1 MAKQGFEGLTVLITG
16 ASSGIGAA
24 FAHKL
29 AARRANLILTARSAG
44 ALEQLAQ
51 TLRQQ
56 YSITVKIIL
65 ADLAEPGS
73 ARVLFDTVSAGGTH
87 VDLLINNAGFGKV
100 AHFLAEDLST
110 YQHMLSLNISAVVD
124 LTYLFIR
131 DMRTRGN
138 GGVINIASTA
148 AFQPVSYMAVYAASK
163 SFVLSF
169 TEALAGEY
177 QKHGVHCLALCPG
190 STATNFMAVAN
201 AITTGMSFARPE
213 DVAEA
218 GLNAYLKK
226 RNSYVP
232 GTLNYLLSLLP
243 RLLPR
248 DLAITIAAKVFEKR
262 VVAWNV

>member
-1 MAKQGFEGLTVLITG
+1 MSTQGFEGITALITG

-29 AARRANLILTARSAG
+29 AARRAHLILTARSAG
-44 ALEQLAQ
+44 TLEQLAQ
-51 TLRQQ
+51 TLRQR
-56 YSITVKIIL
+56 YSITVQTIP

-73 ARVLFDTVSAGGTH
+73 ARVLFDTVRAGGTH

-100 AHFLAEDLST
+100 THFLAEDLST
-110 YQHMLSLNISAVVD
+110 YQRMLSLNINAMVD
-124 LTYLFIR
+124 LTYLFIH
-131 DMRTRGN
+131 DMHARGN
-138 GGVINIASTA
+138 GGVINVASTA

-190 STATNFMAVAN
+190 STATNFMTVAN

-218 GLNAYLKK
+218 GLKAYLQK

-232 GTLNYLLSLLP
+232 GALNYLLSLLP
-243 RLLPR
+243 RLLSR
-248 DLAITIAAKVFEKR
+248 DLAITIAARVFEKR
-262 VVAWNV
+262 AVAWNL